1 VETNKKFTLEELK
14 QFDGLDGRP
23 AYVVLGGQVF
33 DVSASKLWRQGRHMG
48 SHQAGRDMTQE
59 ITAAPHGPEKINN
72 FQKVGSLI
80 AYDRGKEEIPPF
92 LARLFHTVPLLRRHP
107 HPMLVHFPIVL
118 MMATTGFAILYLL
131 TGNSSFENTSWYCLW
146 GGTLFLFPAIASG
159 LFTWWIN
166 YESEWLRAIKIK
178 ISLSSLLLVISLSA
192 LVWRFFYPDILLHWQ
207 PLSLLY
213 CVLIFSLTPLVAAIG
228 WYGAT
233 LSFPLTEA

>member
-1 VETNKKFTLEELK
+1 METDKKFTLEELK
-14 QFDGLDGRP
+14 QFDGLHGRP
-23 AYVVLGGQVF
+23 AYVVWGGQVF
-33 DVSASKLWRQGRHMG
+33 DVSASKLWHQGRHMG

-59 ITAAPHGPEKINN
+59 ITAAPHGPEKIYNLP
-72 FQKVGSLI
+72 KVGFLI
-80 AYDRGKEEIPPF
+80 PSDLSKEDIPPF
-92 LARLFHTVPLLRRHP
+92 LVRLFHTAPLLRRHP

-178 ISLSSLLLVISLSA
+178 ISLSSLLLVLSLSA